1 MSLINGGCYDT
12 AKRNV
17 NKQIKVNLPKVMLKT
32 LDKGVPI
39 ECISQPISFDPHG
52 QLPNRYKQ
60 FYGIRF
66 SGYHEETQKPIFYG
80 FDLFYQV
87 SGGGLDLEQ
96 FLTFCFSH
104 GFHIDWYNF
113 QRTSIERGEW
123 SLKTLL
129 RKVSYPIIEVMGKE
143 YWEKLKY
150 RFYCYEWYLLEDGSE
165 VKEKFR
171 YMFQK

>member
-1 MSLINGGCYDT
+1 
-12 AKRNV
+12 
-17 NKQIKVNLPKVMLKT
+17 MLKT

-39 ECISQPISFDPHG
+39 ECVSQPIPFDPFG

-60 FYGIRF
+60 FYGIRY
-66 SGYHEETQKPIFYG
+66 SGFHEQTNKPVFYG

-96 FLTFCFSH
+96 FLTFCFTN

-129 RKVSYPIIEVMGKE
+129 RKVSYPVIEVMGKE
-143 YWEKLKY
+143 YWENLYY
-150 RFYCYEWYLLEDGSE
+150 RFQWYEWSLLEDGCE
-165 VKEKFR
+165 IKEKYRQYFE
-171 YMFQK
+171 K